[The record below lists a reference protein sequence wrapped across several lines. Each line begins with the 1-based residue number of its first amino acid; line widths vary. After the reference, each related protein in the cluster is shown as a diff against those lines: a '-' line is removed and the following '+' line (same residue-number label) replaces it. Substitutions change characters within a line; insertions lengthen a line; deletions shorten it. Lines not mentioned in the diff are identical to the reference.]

1 VANRLLADCFA
12 SYGFRNE
19 AILLRETT
27 HDLMMGGGCCAAFD
41 AHGGD
46 GIGVADS
53 AEAAAVWLS
62 WCGADEP
69 LDLLTPA

>member
-1 VANRLLADCFA
+1 
-12 SYGFRNE
+12 
-19 AILLRETT
+19 
-27 HDLMMGGGCCAAFD
+27 MMGGGCCAAFD